1 MKKLKRAGEIAL
13 WCIIV
18 LATAVV
24 LLIIAYHSTVHAH
37 DHARPDL
44 DGWYSQL
51 RSGLGPCCGGPQIDA
66 TTVDDIDWKIVG
78 ERYAV
83 RLEGEWQD
91 VPPLAV
97 VKEPNR
103 AGRAL
108 VWTYRDNGDL
118 RVRCFM
124 PGTLG

>member
-1 MKKLKRAGEIAL
+1 MKRAGEI
-13 WCIIV
+13 V
-18 LATAVV
+18 LGGVV
-24 LLIIAYHSTVHAH
+24 LLALVIVLLLILRLSTVHAH
-37 DHARPDL
+37 DHNRSDL

-66 TTVDDIDWKIVG
+66 TTVDDIDWKIIG

-124 PGTLG
+124 PGSLT